1 MDFRKNME
9 VFVLTDAELQ
19 KLIDTPKKMSTK
31 GLKKLLERKEENAY
45 KRSDIELSS
54 EVKHSFYLR
63 IRESLDDP
71 TDYSAILSI
80 KLKTGETFN
89 LVRCNGSSHN
99 HKNRIEKNNL
109 YGTHIHVA
117 TERYIEN
124 GYQPEA
130 FAEES
135 AEYNNINEA
144 IEYLMKITYITYKQT
159 DDNTTL
165 F

>member
-1 MDFRKNME
+1 M
-9 VFVLTDAELQ
+9 TDAELQ

-31 GLKKLLERKEENAY
+31 GLKKLLERKVENAY

-54 EVKHSFYLR
+54 ETEHSFYLR

-71 TDYSAILSI
+71 TDYSAILSV
-80 KLKTGETFN
+80 KLKSGETFN
-89 LVRCNGSSHN
+89 LVRCNGSSHS
-99 HKNRIEKNNL
+99 HKNRIEKTKL
-109 YGTHIHVA
+109 FGTHIHVA
-117 TERYIEN
+117 TERYIEM
-124 GYQPEA
+124 GYQSEA

-144 IEYLMKITYITYKQT
+144 IECLMKITNITYKQT
-159 DDNTTL
+159 DENATL